1 MAVDYAPLEE
11 VYTPSPEQQEE
22 VVSSS
27 ARRTKKTTFN
37 PNDLFEN
44 DKTEC
49 NFILILFIFGA
60 TILMI
65 RR

>member
-11 VYTPSPEQQEE
+11 VYTPSPEQQAE
-22 VVSSS
+22 VVV
-27 ARRTKKTTFN
+27 RRTKKTTFS
-37 PNDLFEN
+37 PNDLFQN

-49 NFILILFIFGA
+49 NFILIIFIVGA
-60 TILMI
+60 MIIMI

>member
-11 VYTPSPEQQEE
+11 VYTPSPEQQAE
-22 VVSSS
+22 VVVRS
-27 ARRTKKTTFN
+27 TKKTTFN
-37 PNDLFEN
+37 PNDLFQN

-49 NFILILFIFGA
+49 NFILILFIIGA
-60 TILMI
+60 MIIMI

>member
-11 VYTPSPEQQEE
+11 VYTPSPEQQAE
-22 VVSSS
+22 VVVRS
-27 ARRTKKTTFN
+27 TKKTTFN
-37 PNDLFEN
+37 PNDLFQN

-49 NFILILFIFGA
+49 NFILILFIVGA
-60 TILMI
+60 MIIMI